1 MKTDRTVLL
10 KLNMIIVKGSTRGCG
25 LRYVM
30 RGVTPQGEHL
40 RIETNPCSESNRT
53 CDIHKQAAPV
63 FQLAIREA
71 RLANP
76 IADQWETS
84 LSSGNDLEWEFE
96 HQKSLVNNQEQDH
109 GQ

>member
-10 KLNMIIVKGSTRGCG
+10 KQHMSIVKGSTRGCG
-25 LRYVM
+25 RRFVLF
-30 RGVTPQGEHL
+30 GVTPQGESL
-40 RIETNPCSESNRT
+40 RIETNPCSDSNRT
-53 CDIHKQAAPV
+53 CDIRQKVPRV
-63 FQLAIREA
+63 FKLAIREK

-84 LSSGNDLEWEFE
+84 LSSGIDLESEFAR
-96 HQKSLVNNQEQDH
+96 QWAIVNSQGQDH

>member
-10 KLNMIIVKGSTRGCG
+10 KQHMIVGRGSTRGCG
-25 LRYVM
+25 RRFVLF
-30 RGVTPQGEHL
+30 GVTPQGESL
-40 RIETNPCSESNRT
+40 RIETNPCSDSNRT
-53 CDIHKQAAPV
+53 CDIRQKVPRV
-63 FQLAIREA
+63 FKLAIREK

-84 LSSGNDLEWEFE
+84 LSSGNDLESEFKR
-96 HQKSLVNNQEQDH
+96 QWALANNQGQDH